1 MKPLLPLD
9 PVAAA
14 ANVSPSMSAAE
25 RPSSAPV
32 WLSLLVPGLGHV
44 LLGQTRIAVA
54 AFVACA
60 ALFFAGYAM
69 VGDRLFYFALLSFD
83 RDGMAAQIVRFV
95 PVFNLPESL
104 GLVFA
109 SLGTVVGFEPGFMAE
124 RRWEMPRDL
133 EHIGAFLTAASGML
147 SAFFAADVAWRLRA
161 QAAQAAAPEGATMPA
176 AGISPALAAAA
187 SWLVPGWGHVLAGQ
201 KSKGLLVGAA
211 VVAVFAMGMV
221 ASQGHA
227 LDRGIAPIWWI
238 GQNLFGGGSL
248 FAALVTAPSQFSS
261 YPPGYDMGVIFCTV
275 AALMN
280 LVVMV
285 DAFTVVERRRLG
297 LPMLGAEVHA

>member
-1 MKPLLPLD
+1 
-9 PVAAA
+9 
-14 ANVSPSMSAAE
+14 MSAAE

-32 WLSLLVPGLGHV
+32 WLSLAVPGLGHAM
-44 LLGQTRIAVA
+44 LGQTRAAAA
-54 AFVACA
+54 AFAACA
-60 ALFFAGYAM
+60 ALFFAGYAL

-83 RDGMAAQIVRFV
+83 RDGMAAQICRFV

-104 GLVFA
+104 GLLFA
-109 SLGTVVGFEPGFMAE
+109 GIGTFLGFEPGFMAE

-133 EHIGAFLTAASGML
+133 EHIGAFLTAAAGML
-147 SAFFAADVAWRLRA
+147 SAFCAADVAWRIRA
-161 QAAQAAAPEGATMPA
+161 GAASTGAPEGAVAVAP
-176 AGISPALAAAA
+176 GISPALAAAA
-187 SWLVPGWGHVLAGQ
+187 SWLVPGYGHVLAGQ

-227 LDRGIAPIWWI
+227 VDRSIAPIWWI

-248 FAALVTAPSQFSS
+248 FAALVTAPAQFEA
-261 YPPGYDMGVIFCTV
+261 YPPGYDMGVVFCTV

-285 DAFTVVERRRLG
+285 DAFTVVERKRLG
-297 LPMLGAEVHA
+297 LPMLGTEVSA

>member
-1 MKPLLPLD
+1 
-9 PVAAA
+9 
-14 ANVSPSMSAAE
+14 MSAAE

-32 WLSLLVPGLGHV
+32 WLSLAVPGLGHAM
-44 LLGQTRIAVA
+44 LGQTRAAAA

-60 ALFFAGYAM
+60 ALFFAGYAL

-83 RDGMAAQIVRFV
+83 RDGMAAQICRFV

-104 GLVFA
+104 GLLFA
-109 SLGTVVGFEPGFMAE
+109 GIGTFLGFEPGFMAE

-133 EHIGAFLTAASGML
+133 EHLGAFLTAASGML
-147 SAFFAADVAWRLRA
+147 SAFCAADVAWRIRA
-161 QAAQAAAPEGATMPA
+161 SAASAAAPEGAVA
-176 AGISPALAAAA
+176 LGISPALAAAA
-187 SWLVPGWGHVLAGQ
+187 SWMVPGWGHVLAGQ

-211 VVAVFAMGMV
+211 VVTVFAMGMV

-227 LDRGIAPIWWI
+227 VDRSIAPIWWI

-248 FAALVTAPSQFSS
+248 FAALVTAPAQFGA
-261 YPPGYDMGVIFCTV
+261 YPSGYDMGVIFCTV

-285 DAFTVVERRRLG
+285 DAFTVVERKRLG
-297 LPMLGAEVHA
+297 LPMLGTGVHA